1 MPWRKTDI
9 FTNMIFDFRLK
20 VFHTVASKLS
30 FTKAAAELLITQPAV
45 TKHIHELEQGL
56 GLALFK
62 RNGNSIS
69 LTSAGEVLLHYA
81 EKIFDNYGALETELS
96 LLKDTSSG
104 TIRIGASTTIA
115 QNILPRLLA
124 LFKKAYPAV
133 SFSFTQGNTDFI
145 TLQVIAE
152 KLDIAII
159 EGNSHYPQI
168 AYETFGRDE
177 IVLVAKSASK
187 LAKQTEI
194 MAADLIN
201 IPLVLREH
209 GSGTLDV
216 VLKALS
222 QVNITLKDLTIET
235 QFQNSSS
242 IKQYLL
248 HSDTAAFL
256 SIQSVL
262 PELKHNQLSII
273 DINDLEIFRT
283 FQFIQLHGNNSKLV
297 ELFKRFCLVHNLK
310 L

>member
-1 MPWRKTDI
+1 
-9 FTNMIFDFRLK
+9 MIFDFRLK

-45 TKHIHELEQGL
+45 TKHIHELEQQL

-69 LTSAGEVLLHYA
+69 ITSAGEVLMHYA
-81 EKIFDNYGALETELS
+81 EKIFDTYSALETELS

-152 KLDIAII
+152 KLDIGII

-194 MAADLIN
+194 MAADLTN

-216 VLKALS
+216 VLKTLS
-222 QVNITLKDLTIET
+222 QVNITLKDLIIET
-235 QFQNSSS
+235 HFQNSSS

-262 PELKHNQLSII
+262 TELKQNQLSII
-273 DINDLEIFRT
+273 DIRDLEIFRT